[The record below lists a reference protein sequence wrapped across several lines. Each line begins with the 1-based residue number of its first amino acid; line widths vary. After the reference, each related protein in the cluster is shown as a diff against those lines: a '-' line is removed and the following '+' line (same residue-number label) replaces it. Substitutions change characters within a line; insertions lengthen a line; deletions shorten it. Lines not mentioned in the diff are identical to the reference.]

1 MPKLETAESI
11 EQGSGNIFADLGC
24 VDAEERRFKA
34 FLGMQISSIIDSRC
48 LNQTEAAQLL
58 GITQPKV
65 SKIKHGKLD
74 AFSVEKLMHFL
85 MKLNRNIEIRILDNA
100 SSNTPAHIK
109 LMANDAE
116 AVIAA

>member
-1 MPKLETAESI
+1 MQKIETAEMI
-11 EQGSGNIFADLGC
+11 EQGSGNVFADLGF
-24 VDAEERRFKA
+24 VDAEERSFKA

-48 LNQTEAAQLL
+48 LNQTQAAQLL

-74 AFSVEKLMHFL
+74 AFSVEKLMYFL

-100 SSNTPAHIK
+100 SSTTPAHIK